1 MAKNKIKE
9 KSIISKIMWLVVFV
23 IGSITLLV
31 PTLQNI
37 NFGLDLQG
45 GFEVLYQVESLDGS
59 EVDSSMLSSTFKT
72 ISKRIDVLGVSEP
85 TIEVEGTDR
94 IRVGLAGVTN
104 QEQARN
110 ILSKAASLT
119 FRDTKDKLLMT
130 STVISKA
137 TVGQDQYGKPAV
149 ALSVKDKDK
158 FYEVTKNI
166 SEKED
171 NRIVIWLDFEEGVN
185 SFEKDGA
192 SCGSE
197 GDSRCLSAASVGEGF
212 ASDVIIQGS
221 FTTEEVETLVDLIN
235 SGSLPTKL
243 TEISSRTVEASFG
256 AESLSKTFVAGLV
269 GIAGIMFLLICLYR
283 FAGVIASVGI
293 LIYTALTFAIFWLI
307 GGVLT
312 LPGIAA
318 VVIGI
323 GMAVDACVISFSRIK
338 DELKQ
343 GTKLHNAVKNGNKNS
358 FMTIFD
364 ANFTT
369 LVVAIIL
376 FIFGESSVKGFATML
391 IISIIVTMFVM
402 VYVIR
407 WIMNSFASSSKFEN
421 KLKLFVGY
429 KETKEKKTFDFTK
442 CRKYSF
448 IGFGVLLIV
457 GIISLNTNGLNLG
470 IDFKSGSAITLI
482 SENTLSEEKIKTDIE
497 KFGYTLYDYEQID
510 KNQVIVRVTD
520 TLDNKEITEVTKH
533 FEENH
538 EATTSI
544 GVVSNLVQ
552 KELIKNAVISL
563 LLASLGI
570 ILYMTFRFEFSYA
583 ISGLFALAHDV
594 IFVIV
599 LFSLFKLEVS
609 SIFIAAILSIIGYSI
624 NDTIVSF
631 DRIRENIT
639 KKYNYKLKNKEELT
653 EVMNTSL
660 QQTLGRSITTS
671 ITTLIPVICL
681 ILLGSKEIM
690 NFNLALL
697 FGFIGGTYSSIFI
710 AVQLWGLFYKKNI
723 GKDLKKKW
731 YDDEPEEKIIKGING

>member
-1 MAKNKIKE
+1 MTKKKRKE
-9 KSIISKIMWLVVFV
+9 KSVVSKLI
-23 IGSITLLV
+23 LLIV
-31 PTLQNI
+31 LLGASVALLFPTLQNI

-45 GFEVLYQVESLDGS
+45 GFEVLYQVESLNGEDLN
-59 EVDSSMLSSTFKT
+59 DAMLSSTFKT

-104 QEQARN
+104 QEEARA

-119 FRDTKDKLLMT
+119 FRDTEDNLLMT
-130 STVISKA
+130 SDVISGAK
-137 TVGQDQYGKPAV
+137 VGQDQYGKPAV

-166 SEKED
+166 SEQED

-185 SFEKDGA
+185 SFGEDGA
-192 SCGSE
+192 HCGSE
-197 GDSRCLSAASVGEGF
+197 GDSRCLSVAGVSEGF
-212 ASDVIIQGS
+212 ASDVIIQGN
-221 FTTEEVETLVDLIN
+221 FTSAEVETLVDLIN

-256 AESLSKTFVAGLV
+256 AESLSKTFIAGLV
-269 GIAGIMFLLICLYR
+269 GIIGIMVVMIALYH
-283 FAGVIASVGI
+283 FAGFVASVGI
-293 LIYTALTFAIFWLI
+293 AIYTAVTFVTFWLV

-323 GMAVDACVISFSRIK
+323 GMAVDSCVISFSRIK
-338 DELKQ
+338 DELKH
-343 GTKLHNAVKNGNKNS
+343 GSKLKNAVMNGNRNS

-369 LVVAIIL
+369 LVVAVIL

-391 IISIIVTMFVM
+391 IISIFVTMFVM

-407 WIMNSFASSSKFEN
+407 GLMNSFAKASIFEN
-421 KLKLFVGY
+421 KTRLFIGY
-429 KETKEKKTFDFTK
+429 KEPKKEKVFGFTS

-448 IGFGVLLIV
+448 IGIAILLIV
-457 GIISLNTNGLNLG
+457 GIISLTTNGLNLG

-482 SENTLSEEKIKTDIE
+482 SEQTLNEESIKKDIE
-497 KFGYTLYDYEQID
+497 SLGYTLYDYEQVD
-510 KNQVIVRVTD
+510 ENQVIVRVTD
-520 TLDNKEITEVTKH
+520 TLDNEKIQDTTKH
-533 FEENH
+533 FEEQYG
-538 EATTSI
+538 ASASI

-552 KELIKNAVISL
+552 KELIKNAIISL
-563 LLASLGI
+563 LLASIGI

-583 ISGLFALAHDV
+583 ISGIIALVHDV
-594 IFVIV
+594 VFVII
-599 LFSLFKLEVS
+599 LFSLFKIEVS

-631 DRIRENIT
+631 DRIRENIG

-653 EVMNTSL
+653 ELMDTSL
-660 QQTLGRSITTS
+660 QQTLRRSIITS

-681 ILLGSKEIM
+681 ILLGSREIM
-690 NFNLALL
+690 SFNLALL
-697 FGFIGGTYSSIFI
+697 FGLICGTYSSIFI
-710 AVQLWGLFYKKNI
+710 AVQLWGLFYRKNI